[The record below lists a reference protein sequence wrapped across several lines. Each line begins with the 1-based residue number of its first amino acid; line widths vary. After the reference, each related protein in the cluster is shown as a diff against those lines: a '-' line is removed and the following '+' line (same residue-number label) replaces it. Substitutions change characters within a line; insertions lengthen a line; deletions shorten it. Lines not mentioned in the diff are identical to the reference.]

1 MIIRKADSYPN
12 TIWIHGVYSE
22 AQVFEYT
29 HTPDNFGTNGLQA
42 AFWKYCRG
50 F

>member
-42 AFWKYCRG
+42 AF
-50 F
+50 